1 MRFDAMSSSHSL
13 ARTPSRKILRLSV
26 VTGLFSSRNR
36 GASRNLILLR
46 LTTCLPKILDAPNL
60 IKQASL

>member
-1 MRFDAMSSSHSL
+1 
-13 ARTPSRKILRLSV
+13 
-26 VTGLFSSRNR
+26 LFSSRNR